1 MRICIFGA
9 GAIGGYL
16 GAKLADAGAEVSLV
30 ARGPHLAAM
39 QARGLTLTGD
49 GAEVTVPVRA
59 SDDPASLGPQDYVI
73 VTLKAHAVPG
83 QVGPIR
89 ALLGPDTT
97 LVSAVNGVPWWYFH
111 RLGGP
116 LEGTRLASVDPGDA
130 EPTRAAARGFI
141 GPRCATKSLRGC
153 FTASASSAC
162 RSLNGRRHTVGVARG
177 RAHVLR
183 QATLSARRRP
193 RERGR
198 TCAVVGPSDS
208 FSDNQNWP
216 ERISSL
222 T

>member
-1 MRICIFGA
+1 MRDGA
-9 GAIGGYL
+9 GRCPAGRVGGE
-16 GAKLADAGAEVSLV
+16 KLRPARQRLAMLSLHHTGTRRNYERSQLHGTRPV
-30 ARGPHLAAM
+30 TPTGYTYSGHAPSLHSSYARRGPSLASS
-39 QARGLTLTGD
+39 
-49 GAEVTVPVRA
+49 RA
-59 SDDPASLGPQDYVI
+59 SIPAMPSPPAPRHVASSGL
-73 VTLKAHAVPG
+73 AVL
-83 QVGPIR
+83 R
-89 ALLGPDTT
+89 
-97 LVSAVNGVPWWYFH
+97 
-111 RLGGP
+111 R
-116 LEGTRLASVDPGDA
+116 
-130 EPTRAAARGFI
+130 
-141 GPRCATKSLRGC
+141 SLRGC

-216 ERISSL
+216 VRISSL

>member
-1 MRICIFGA
+1 MRRTYTTCSA
-9 GAIGGYL
+9 VCAYWVTSL
-16 GAKLADAGAEVSLV
+16 RSLMLCDAGW
-30 ARGPHLAAM
+30 RGP
-39 QARGLTLTGD
+39 
-49 GAEVTVPVRA
+49 
-59 SDDPASLGPQDYVI
+59 
-73 VTLKAHAVPG
+73 VPG
-83 QVGPIR
+83 RTSGWGKTKARSGSHKFIFDHVHNELSLPYTTRIR
-89 ALLGPDTT
+89 RNERSQLHGTACHANRLQRPCSLFALFIRQTAQPRKL
-97 LVSAVNGVPWWYFH
+97 S
-111 RLGGP
+111 R
-116 LEGTRLASVDPGDA
+116 VDPGDA
-130 EPTRAAARGFI
+130 EPTRAAARGFV

-162 RSLNGRRHTVGVARG
+162 RSLHGRRHTVGVARG

-198 TCAVVGPSDS
+198 TCAVGPSDS

>member
-1 MRICIFGA
+1 MLC
-9 GAIGGYL
+9 
-16 GAKLADAGAEVSLV
+16 DAGWRGPVPGRTSGWGKTKARTAV
-30 ARGPHLAAM
+30 ARTNHNQESCSQCCMLSDNYTTRTRRNYKRSQLHGTACHANRLHL
-39 QARGLTLTGD
+39 QR
-49 GAEVTVPVRA
+49 PC
-59 SDDPASLGPQDYVI
+59 SLFA
-73 VTLKAHAVPG
+73 LF
-83 QVGPIR
+83 IR
-89 ALLGPDTT
+89 QTAQPRKL
-97 LVSAVNGVPWWYFH
+97 S
-111 RLGGP
+111 R
-116 LEGTRLASVDPGDA
+116 VDPGDA

-216 ERISSL
+216 VRISSL

>member
-1 MRICIFGA
+1 MRDGA
-9 GAIGGYL
+9 GRCPAGRVGGE
-16 GAKLADAGAEVSLV
+16 KLRPARQWLAQSRIMFTRMLSDNYTTRTRRNYKRSQLHGTACHANRLHLQRPCSLF
-30 ARGPHLAAM
+30 ALF
-39 QARGLTLTGD
+39 
-49 GAEVTVPVRA
+49 
-59 SDDPASLGPQDYVI
+59 
-73 VTLKAHAVPG
+73 
-83 QVGPIR
+83 IR
-89 ALLGPDTT
+89 QTAQPRKL
-97 LVSAVNGVPWWYFH
+97 S
-111 RLGGP
+111 R
-116 LEGTRLASVDPGDA
+116 VDPGDA
-130 EPTRAAARGFI
+130 EPTRAAARGFV
-141 GPRCATKSLRGC
+141 GLRCATKSLRGC

-162 RSLNGRRHTVGVARG
+162 RSLHGRRHTVGVARG